1 MLVTSANST
10 GFAEVATVFGR
21 LFMYSI
27 KSSGRRIEPWV
38 TLYLMGYHSVNYCL
52 ELLEIIRL

>member
-21 LFMYSI
+21 LFMYSM

-38 TLYLMGYHSVNYCL
+38 TLYLMG
-52 ELLEIIRL
+52 